1 MSVES
6 RLENIEK
13 ALTSIKQNLGVQ
25 GPGKWS
31 ALEAARSTAQSQ
43 SRGHA
48 EEPPSREESHWV
60 NRLSFTIKGPVWIA
74 AFFFFVLVVASYAQ
88 RVKYP
93 ILEVLFHELGLVA
106 LAVTVG
112 ALLLSVAEEPL
123 ATFSRDFASKLGD
136 ALQGG
141 LERLS
146 RDFNDGLQG
155 INTTLKA
162 GVKAGFVG
170 LESALAKSLQPVFEP
185 RLERT
190 TQVAEESGESE
201 EEKAVEALLKSAQE
215 EDWKRA
221 GEALRGRKV
230 TEANYLWTVRN
241 YMNLAYKFWS
251 IRLLPQAI
259 ETAEKTLALVTSG
272 GQPKWIAA
280 DRPRWEKYKYGVLN
294 SLAYYYADAQ
304 KPEYEEKARAYI
316 KEAREHRPDAMEP
329 LDTEGF
335 VLIVYGRDKQE
346 VIEGISLCTEALEK
360 GLPFEA
366 YENHLQKAGERI
378 KSFD

>member
-1 MSVES
+1 MSIES

-25 GPGKWS
+25 GSGKWS
-31 ALEAARSTAQSQ
+31 ALEAARSTGQSQ
-43 SRGHA
+43 GRGYA
-48 EEPPSREESHWV
+48 EESPSREESPRV
-60 NRLSFTIKGPVWIA
+60 NRLSFTIKGPVPIA
-74 AFFFFVLVVASYAQ
+74 VFFFFVLVAASYAE

-93 ILEVLFHELGLVA
+93 FLEVLFHELGLVA

-112 ALLLSVAEEPL
+112 ALLLRIAEEPL
-123 ATFSRDFASKLGD
+123 ATFSRDFASHQGD
-136 ALQGG
+136 ALQRG
-141 LERLS
+141 LVRLS
-146 RDFNDGLQG
+146 RDFSDGLQG
-155 INTTLKA
+155 INATLKA
-162 GVKAGFVG
+162 GVTAGFVG
-170 LESALAKSLQPVFEP
+170 LESALAKSLQPVYGP

-190 TQVAEESGESE
+190 ALVAEKSGESE
-201 EEKAVEALLKSAQE
+201 EEKAVEALLNSAQE
-215 EDWKRA
+215 EDLKRA
-221 GEALRGRKV
+221 GEVLGNHKV
-230 TEANYLWTVRN
+230 SEANYLWTVRN

-251 IRLLPQAI
+251 IGLLPQAI

-280 DRPRWEKYKYGVLN
+280 DRPKWEKYKYAVLN

-335 VLIVYGRDKQE
+335 VLIAYGRDKQE

-360 GLPFEA
+360 GVPFEA
-366 YENHLQKAGERI
+366 YANHLQKAGERI
-378 KSFD
+378 KFFD